1 MNSLKMGIAKVRKK
15 NNPTRFLCRFFTQ
28 LCLFVMLS
36 HNRNNSQMLFTKEQL
51 AVFFMIP
58 HRKHNVREELQPPSI
73 SPQPPPSLLGGGGDE
88 KNEASP
94 QSPEGDE
101 KQENGLSDY
110 SINS

>member
-1 MNSLKMGIAKVRKK
+1 M
-15 NNPTRFLCRFFTQ
+15 PFFHTIMLICHVVTQ
-28 LCLFVMLS
+28 SQLFA
-36 HNRNNSQMLFTKEQL
+36 NAFCTKEQL

-110 SINS
+110 SISS